1 MYQIDERI
9 FTTRRSQFLDLVHQ
23 RQIERN
29 LGTTEISFSSGFIRS
44 QEWYKRNVYKKAQEI
59 LEIPTWDED
68 IIGEGVI
75 SARIKEILH
84 LRGISEADPSWEQNI
99 LDWREKQHLETWLD
113 GETENAETAL
123 YLLFT
128 GSTSEDD
135 RRNFKDLSE
144 MIGRRYPIISF
155 LFFIKDCNHYM
166 PMKPQLFDERFRIL
180 GIKTSCTDYCSWD
193 NYTEYIR
200 ILRDVQERI
209 RSHFSGSVELV
220 DAHSFVWMMWLLKD
234 YPLATTDMEAASLLR
249 DKSEMRIDGLVR
261 DFLDHLDE
269 FKADDSNLEAM
280 RKRFVSDY
288 NAQKILAM
296 KKEDYVIG
304 LQKEDTFCYRLER
317 ELAPLGNMT
326 GATAFKF
333 GLFYGKSGNDTEMK
347 YRFTQKFG
355 SSPDEAMEK
364 IREQIIKLLIA
375 GSNRDYD
382 SIRTSEFSD
391 LVRGK
396 ILATYYPESFLS
408 VFSVEHLDYFMDKLG
423 IAYAGQ
429 DDILDKQQ
437 MLMGWKASRPD
448 FIKLSNSL
456 FVRFLY
462 MSFGRPLDK
471 PDLDPQAERDKAY
484 PREYSKD
491 VKISVEEWKTM
502 LKNEDVFKGSDIE
515 LMKRFYRSDN
525 HATTCHDLAL
535 QDGKH
540 ASSYISAVVSL
551 AQRVSD
557 WVGLDP
563 IYRSNGERVWWRV
576 LFLGRYRE
584 DTYFEW
590 KLQIGLAKA
599 MKVVF
604 PELDMNAVNEAED
617 EQLISDLRD
626 ASLAGAEDNYTYED
640 GAIPRPAVVFTEGH
654 SSYPRDRQKAVNALA
669 HAHYQCEIDADHPT
683 FIRRASDKPYTEPH
697 HLIPMAFQNKYKV
710 SIDREQNIV
719 SLCSNCHNEIHY
731 GKNAAE
737 LIKNLYEKRK
747 DVLESIGVKVSLE
760 KLLEMYGL

>member
-1 MYQIDERI
+1 
-9 FTTRRSQFLDLVHQ
+9 
-23 RQIERN
+23 
-29 LGTTEISFSSGFIRS
+29 
-44 QEWYKRNVYKKAQEI
+44 
-59 LEIPTWDED
+59 
-68 IIGEGVI
+68 
-75 SARIKEILH
+75 
-84 LRGISEADPSWEQNI
+84 
-99 LDWREKQHLETWLD
+99 
-113 GETENAETAL
+113 
-123 YLLFT
+123 
-128 GSTSEDD
+128 
-135 RRNFKDLSE
+135 
-144 MIGRRYPIISF
+144 
-155 LFFIKDCNHYM
+155 
-166 PMKPQLFDERFRIL
+166 
-180 GIKTSCTDYCSWD
+180 
-193 NYTEYIR
+193 
-200 ILRDVQERI
+200 
-209 RSHFSGSVELV
+209 
-220 DAHSFVWMMWLLKD
+220 
-234 YPLATTDMEAASLLR
+234 
-249 DKSEMRIDGLVR
+249 
-261 DFLDHLDE
+261 
-269 FKADDSNLEAM
+269 
-280 RKRFVSDY
+280 
-288 NAQKILAM
+288 
-296 KKEDYVIG
+296 
-304 LQKEDTFCYRLER
+304 
-317 ELAPLGNMT
+317 
-326 GATAFKF
+326 
-333 GLFYGKSGNDTEMK
+333 
-347 YRFTQKFG
+347 
-355 SSPDEAMEK
+355 
-364 IREQIIKLLIA
+364 
-375 GSNRDYD
+375 
-382 SIRTSEFSD
+382 
-391 LVRGK
+391 
-396 ILATYYPESFLS
+396 
-408 VFSVEHLDYFMDKLG
+408 
-423 IAYAGQ
+423 
-429 DDILDKQQ
+429 
-437 MLMGWKASRPD
+437 
-448 FIKLSNSL
+448 
-456 FVRFLY
+456 
-462 MSFGRPLDK
+462 
-471 PDLDPQAERDKAY
+471 
-484 PREYSKD
+484 
-491 VKISVEEWKTM
+491 M

-515 LMKRFYRSDN
+515 LMKQFYRSDN

-747 DVLESIGVKVSLE
+747 DVLESIGAKVSLE